1 MNFDGALLED
11 WMRDHYHDA
20 AIDIGSSGVLDYS
33 LRQVRELTGIE
44 PGELDEIVFRDS
56 PCLGRDDVREAIAAR
71 WGDGD
76 ARKVMLTHGG
86 SEAIYVALQT
96 LLEPGDQVVALHPAY
111 HSHVSVAESMG
122 CEVLRWRLRE
132 EDKFRPDVEE
142 LARLVTARTKVIV
155 VNFPHNPTGATLDLA
170 DFRRLLEIADQVG
183 AHLLWDGAF
192 TDLVYDAA
200 PLPDPG
206 LTYPRT
212 VSIGTFSKAFG
223 LPGMRFGWCMAEPE
237 LLRAMSNLR
246 DRITLS
252 LSPLLEYI
260 ALRVVQR
267 ADAFIAPRLQNA
279 EVNRRLLADWA
290 ARHEDHVDLPLP
302 LGGVTAF
309 PQLRPWRDT
318 TELCRRLGE
327 TSNILLVPGRAF
339 DHPCRVRLGFGG
351 DRGQLSNGLDILG
364 AEFAASLQ
372 P

>member
-1 MNFDGALLED
+1 MNFDAALLED

-33 LRQVRELTGIE
+33 FGQVRQLAGIE
-44 PGELDEIVFRDS
+44 PGDMDQIVLRDS
-56 PCLGRDDVREAIAAR
+56 PCLGRDDLREAIASR

-76 ARKVMLTHGG
+76 ARRVMLTHGG

-132 EDKFRPDVEE
+132 EDAFRPDVEE
-142 LARLVTARTKVIV
+142 LARIVTARTKVIV

-170 DFRRLLEIADQVG
+170 GFRRLLEIADDVG
-183 AHLLWDGAF
+183 AYLLWDGAF
-192 TDLVYDAA
+192 TDLVYDDA

-212 VSIGTFSKAFG
+212 VSIGTFSKSFG
-223 LPGMRFGWCMAEPE
+223 LPGMRFGWCMADPE
-237 LLRAMSNLR
+237 LLRAMTNLR

-252 LSPLLEYI
+252 LSPLIEFI
-260 ALRVVQR
+260 ALRVVR
-267 ADAFIAPRLQNA
+267 HAEAFIAPKLKNA
-279 EVNRRLLADWA
+279 TGNRRLLVDWA
-290 ARHEDHVDLPLP
+290 ARHEDRVDLPLP

-351 DRGQLSNGLDILG
+351 DRSQLSKGLDILG
-364 AEFAASLQ
+364 AELVASRQ